1 MLRSVRFRSLLRLAV
16 GAAAVLV
23 LVGAAEASGKD
34 VALRVGGFRVVE
46 RESGPVNYYQLFD
59 KAAPPYIRGHYKP
72 PYETAVLGYQLAE
85 ADRSKARRLRW
96 RWRAVKLPSGGN
108 ECKSTKHDSAAV
120 IYVTWRRTLRWY
132 TLKYV
137 WSASAPKG
145 SVCDR
150 KRNPFVAQDTVV
162 LRSGGP
168 LDTWQGEDIDLRAEF
183 RKHFEDGNPEAEV
196 PDLLG
201 IGLMTDG
208 DQTQSE
214 SAADYAGFVLSH

>member
-1 MLRSVRFRSLLRLAV
+1 VF
-16 GAAAVLV
+16 GAAAVVFL
-23 LVGAAEASGKD
+23 LGAAPGPAKD
-34 VALRVGGFRVVE
+34 VAVRVSAFRVVE

-59 KAAPPYIRGHYKP
+59 KAAPPYIRGQYKP
-72 PYETAVLGYQLAE
+72 PYKTAVLGYQLAE
-85 ADRSKARRLRW
+85 GDRSTARRLRW

-108 ECKSTKHDSAAV
+108 ECKSSKNDSAAV

-137 WSASAPKG
+137 WSASASKG
-145 SVCDR
+145 AVCDR
-150 KRNPFVAQDTVV
+150 KRNPFVAQDTIV

-168 LDTWQGEDIDLRAEF
+168 LDTWQSEDIDLRAEF
-183 RKHFEDGNPEAEV
+183 RKHFEDGDPDAEV

-214 SAADYAGFVLSH
+214 SAADYAGFVLSR